1 MRFTWRAAALSLA
14 LIGWPAAAFAQANDI
29 AAVVVRVE
37 RLERDLADWQ
47 RFIARDGGAGT
58 AVMPDTAAMAEMNRR
73 IAGLNEDLRDLTS
86 RSRGLDIN
94 LGEFADRL
102 GQFAGRVEAFGIR
115 LDNLVAAV
123 DTRLTALEEAEARR
137 ALEDRARPPL
147 AGGEPVV
154 ADAGAPAVGEAAVT
168 EVAAARTL
176 PDGTPVERYDFALA
190 ALRRG
195 DFAEAE
201 LAFRAFVEAHPA
213 DDLAGNAQ
221 YWLAETHY
229 VRNDYEAAARE
240 FLDGYQRYPESTKA
254 PDFLLKLGVTLAA
267 LGQRA
272 EACSTFEEL
281 AAKFPLVTD
290 DMRRR
295 SAEERTILGCP

>member
-1 MRFTWRAAALSLA
+1 MRFTWRAAALALA

-47 RFIARDGGAGT
+47 RFIARDGGPGT

-147 AGGEPVV
+147 AGGEPVA
-154 ADAGAPAVGEAAVT
+154 ADAGAPARW
-168 EVAAARTL
+168 ARR
-176 PDGTPVERYDFALA
+176 P
-190 ALRRG
+190 
-195 DFAEAE
+195 
-201 LAFRAFVEAHPA
+201 
-213 DDLAGNAQ
+213 
-221 YWLAETHY
+221 
-229 VRNDYEAAARE
+229 
-240 FLDGYQRYPESTKA
+240 
-254 PDFLLKLGVTLAA
+254 
-267 LGQRA
+267 
-272 EACSTFEEL
+272 
-281 AAKFPLVTD
+281 
-290 DMRRR
+290 
-295 SAEERTILGCP
+295 